1 MKRSFDLVVLGTG
14 TAGSAAASQCRA
26 AGWQVAIVDS
36 RPFGGTCALRGCDPK
51 KVLVGATEAVDWVR
65 RMKGKGVTSEEVR
78 IDWPELLRFKRT
90 FVDGVP
96 SIKDQGFAKA
106 GITALHGRAR
116 FVDRTTVDVEGEQ
129 LVGRHVLIATG
140 AMPAPLSFPGAQH
153 VIDSTHFLDLAGLP
167 GRIVFVGGG
176 YISLEFAHI
185 AARAG
190 ADVHIVHRGE
200 RPLEPFD
207 ADLVA
212 RLVEATRELGIHLHL
227 GTEVR
232 GIEKTEGGVRVLTS
246 KGDGIDADLVV
257 HGAGRAPEIDDLAL
271 EGAGIDRDRQGV
283 AVNEYLQST
292 SNAAVY
298 AAGDAAGTG
307 APKLTPVSSLDGH
320 VAASNMLEGNRR
332 KPDYTEVPSVVFTVP
347 PLASV
352 GLLEGAATA
361 QGLSFD
367 VHHEDT
373 SGWYAS
379 RRVGIKHAAYKVLIQ
394 KETGRIL
401 GAHVLG
407 FDAEEIINVFAI
419 AIRARMTAAAVKETI
434 FAYPSG
440 ASNLPHAVAWPGAAL
455 APRHPPCACACSRE
469 PCPTTSRTPSK
480 TSAKAWACSFARPRP
495 PSSAS
500 PPGISSRS
508 SSAAPARS
516 AGPSRTSARPS
527 NARSSA

>member
-1 MKRSFDLVVLGTG
+1 MKKNFDLVVLGTG

-26 AGWQVAIVDS
+26 AGWEVAIVDS

-51 KVLVGATEAVDWVR
+51 KVLVGATEAIDWVR
-65 RMKGKGVTSEEVR
+65 RMKGKGVTSDGVR
-78 IDWPELLRFKRT
+78 IDWPELIRFKQT
-90 FVDGVP
+90 FVDSTP
-96 SIKDQGFAKA
+96 SMKEKGFAKA

-116 FVDRTTVDVEGEQ
+116 FVDRTTIEVDGDV
-129 LVGRHVLIATG
+129 LVARHVLIATG
-140 AMPAPLSFPGAQH
+140 AMPAPLGFPGEQH
-153 VIDSTHFLDLAGLP
+153 VIDSTQFLDLAELP
-167 GRIVFVGGG
+167 TRIVFVGGG
-176 YISLEFAHI
+176 YVSLEFAHI

-190 ADVHIVHRGE
+190 AEVHVVHRGE

-212 RLVEATRELGIHLHL
+212 RLVEATRDLGIHLHL

-232 GIEKTEGGVRVLTS
+232 GIEKTDGGLRVLTS
-246 KGDGIDADLVV
+246 KGAAIVADLVV
-257 HGAGRAPEIDDLAL
+257 HGAGRAPEIDDLGL
-271 EGAGIDRDRQGV
+271 EKAGIDRNREGV
-283 AVNEYLQST
+283 AVNEYLQSV

-307 APKLTPVSSLDGH
+307 APKLTPVSSMDGH
-320 VAASNMLEGNRR
+320 VAATNMLEGNRR

-352 GLLEGAATA
+352 GLLEKAAAA
-361 QGLSFD
+361 QGLAFD

-379 RRVGIKHAAYKVLIQ
+379 RRVSMKHTAFKVLVE
-394 KETGRIL
+394 KGTGRIL

-419 AIRARMTAAAVKETI
+419 AIRAKMTAAAVKETI

-440 ASNLPHAVAWPGAAL
+440 ASNLSYML
-455 APRHPPCACACSRE
+455 
-469 PCPTTSRTPSK
+469 
-480 TSAKAWACSFARPRP
+480 
-495 PSSAS
+495 
-500 PPGISSRS
+500 
-508 SSAAPARS
+508 
-516 AGPSRTSARPS
+516 
-527 NARSSA
+527 

>member
-1 MKRSFDLVVLGTG
+1 MKKNFDLVVLGTG

-26 AGWQVAIVDS
+26 AGWEVAIVDS

-51 KVLVGATEAVDWVR
+51 KVLVGATEAIDWVR
-65 RMKGKGVTSEEVR
+65 RMKGKGVASDGVR
-78 IDWPELLRFKRT
+78 VDWPELIRFKQT
-90 FVDGVP
+90 FVDSTP
-96 SIKDQGFAKA
+96 SMKEKGFANA

-116 FVDRTTVDVEGEQ
+116 FVDRTTVEVDGDV
-129 LVGRHVLIATG
+129 LVARHVLIATG
-140 AMPAPLSFPGAQH
+140 AMPAPLGFPGEQH
-153 VIDSTHFLDLAGLP
+153 VIDSTHFLDLAELP
-167 GRIVFVGGG
+167 TRIVFVGGG
-176 YISLEFAHI
+176 YVSLEFAHI

-190 ADVHIVHRGE
+190 AQVHVVHRGE

-212 RLVEATRELGIHLHL
+212 RLVEATRDLGIHLHL

-232 GIEKTEGGVRVLTS
+232 GIEKTECGMRVLTS
-246 KGDGIDADLVV
+246 KGAPIDADLVV

-271 EGAGIDRDRQGV
+271 EKAGIDRNRQGV
-283 AVNEYLQST
+283 AVNEYLQSV

-307 APKLTPVSSLDGH
+307 APKLTPVSSMDGH
-320 VAASNMLEGNRR
+320 VAATNMLEGNRR

-352 GLLEGAATA
+352 GLLEKAAAA
-361 QGLSFD
+361 QELAFD

-379 RRVGIKHAAYKVLIQ
+379 RRVGMKHTAFKVLVE
-394 KETGRIL
+394 KGTGRIL

-419 AIRARMTAAAVKETI
+419 AIRAKMTAAAVKETI

-440 ASNLPHAVAWPGAAL
+440 ASNLSYML
-455 APRHPPCACACSRE
+455 
-469 PCPTTSRTPSK
+469 
-480 TSAKAWACSFARPRP
+480 
-495 PSSAS
+495 
-500 PPGISSRS
+500 
-508 SSAAPARS
+508 
-516 AGPSRTSARPS
+516 
-527 NARSSA
+527 